1 MWSLQG
7 DLLITFGAPFTLQ
20 SVAGGTQAF
29 DPERHETLYPLLSLL
44 HRAVLSFSASSEGE
58 CVLRFEGGLELRGA
72 PHEKYEAWES
82 HGTGKLDPAS
92 LLCGVGGGSPW
103 GR

>member
-29 DPERHETLYPLLSLL
+29 DPERHDLYAISKCAFVE
-44 HRAVLSFSASSEGE
+44 RVLAKGKADASRSAI
-58 CVLRFEGGLELRGA
+58 
-72 PHEKYEAWES
+72 
-82 HGTGKLDPAS
+82 
-92 LLCGVGGGSPW
+92 
-103 GR
+103 